1 MNKMGDRNTY
11 RYKLPVRIARES
23 ANLNITAISELLEF
37 YEPYIKKCVN
47 NLHKNNSSICEF
59 DLEDLLQNIHLKIVE
74 GIPQFR
80 KRVVEKMTK

>member
-1 MNKMGDRNTY
+1 MKKKKAFY
-11 RYKLPVRIARES
+11 RSLPVHIAREA
-23 ANLNITAISELLEF
+23 ANLNIIAINELLEF

-59 DLEDLLQNIHLKIVE
+59 DLEDLLQNIYLKIVE